1 MQSRRECKRLAGERE
16 KREKEAKTTTAHRK
30 RNTAD
35 DDDEPSYEPRTR
47 ERHRE

>member
-35 DDDEPSYEPRTR
+35 DEPSYEPRTR